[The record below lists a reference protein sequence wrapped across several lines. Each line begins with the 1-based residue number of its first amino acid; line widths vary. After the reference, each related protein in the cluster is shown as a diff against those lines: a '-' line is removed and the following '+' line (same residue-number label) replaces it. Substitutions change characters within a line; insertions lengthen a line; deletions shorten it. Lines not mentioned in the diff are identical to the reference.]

1 MSRLPGVFHRL
12 STLGALGAC
21 AGLLVALGGCQVRD
35 SPGNA
40 VRGKQLFVAKCG
52 ACHTLRRAGTQGKVG
67 PNLDAAFARDRVDG
81 FHSDTIRG
89 LVREWILHPNRV
101 GVMPGKLYTGADAK
115 DVATYVALVAA
126 HKGKDTGDLA
136 TAVQTANQKPAT
148 EKNGTIQID
157 ADPSGQLRFLAPSA
171 SGTAG
176 QVTLR
181 SVNKSAVGHD
191 ISIMGNGVNA
201 HGKVVSNGGVSTV
214 TANLKPGT
222 YTFFCSVPGHYPP
235 MGGKL
240 TIK

>member
-1 MSRLPGVFHRL
+1 MPFLRVFHRL
-12 STLGALGAC
+12 GALGALGAC
-21 AGLLVALGGCQVRD
+21 TALLVALSGCQVRD
-35 SPGNA
+35 TPGNA

-52 ACHTLRRAGTQGKVG
+52 ACHTMRRAGTQGTIG

-89 LVREWILHPNRV
+89 LVREWIEHPNRQ
-101 GVMPGKLYTGADAK
+101 GVMPGKLYQGADAL

-136 TAVQTANQKPAT
+136 NAIQTVSKPAV
-148 EKNGTIQID
+148 EKNGTLEID
-157 ADPSGQLRFLAPSA
+157 ADPSGQLRFQAPSA
-171 SGTAG
+171 TGTAG

-191 ISIMGNGVNA
+191 ISIKGMGIDS

-222 YTFFCSVPGHYPP
+222 YTFYCSVPGHYPP

-240 TIK
+240 TVK